1 MGAGI
6 GKAQSRGALASLLDR
21 AIDALKG
28 VLGEDAVVTEAL
40 DFEQPAV
47 GAEAYFTQFRQVM
60 QSLADGEVVGVVDGG
75 FGAQSA
81 LLLVILL
88 DPGVFVVD
96 VERGCDAL
104 GEDAG
109 AHPPRGSAGDPAIE
123 DQLDLLGT
131 TEIEVLADDLLEEHA
146 AMRRAVEHLGQGKL
160 GLQDRDVVAVP
171 GFSIRLGER
180 VWQAAQPLAQQ
191 AVDLF
196 GRQSVPDLLQLFGGG
211 TAEGPVVARPLG

>member
-1 MGAGI
+1 
-6 GKAQSRGALASLLDR
+6 
-21 AIDALKG
+21 
-28 VLGEDAVVTEAL
+28 
-40 DFEQPAV
+40 
-47 GAEAYFTQFRQVM
+47 M

-75 FGAQSA
+75 FSAQSA

-146 AMRRAVEHLGQGKL
+146 AIAPGGRAPGSGKT
-160 GLQDRDVVAVP
+160 
-171 GFSIRLGER
+171 RLAG
-180 VWQAAQPLAQQ
+180 
-191 AVDLF
+191 
-196 GRQSVPDLLQLFGGG
+196 S
-211 TAEGPVVARPLG
+211 